1 MTMMYL
7 HADNLEFCVIF
18 SFEEVTGRND
28 AIPVL
33 NDANVIFRW
42 PEQGV
47 VMEATKLSDGILVWD
62 NDDTPLMELEKLGDL
77 LLIFWPI
84 KATKF
89 IFWFMWSPLYGT
101 LPLYLLP
108 IPHSFILYL

>member
-28 AIPVL
+28 AIPLL
-33 NDANVIFRW
+33 NDGDVIFRW

-47 VMEATKLSDGILVWD
+47 VMEATELSDGILVCD

-77 LLIFWPI
+77 LLIF
-84 KATKF
+84 
-89 IFWFMWSPLYGT
+89 
-101 LPLYLLP
+101 
-108 IPHSFILYL
+108 